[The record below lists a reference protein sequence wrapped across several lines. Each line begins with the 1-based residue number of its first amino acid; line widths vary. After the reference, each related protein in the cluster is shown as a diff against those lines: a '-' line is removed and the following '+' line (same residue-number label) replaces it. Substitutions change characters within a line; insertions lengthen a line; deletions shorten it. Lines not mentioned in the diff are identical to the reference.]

1 MSKKKGMLSWL
12 GLGKQEDQQTI
23 EGSINEQQDVT
34 ASIETSLE
42 VTPNDIAKTIA
53 EQSEPVLTVTAT
65 EKATHLKPEMAVNS
79 IIDDVEPKLVGE
91 VSSNPE
97 QTEQINETGQT
108 ETKLGFFARLKQGLS
123 KTSEN

>member
-1 MSKKKGMLSWL
+1 VSKKKGMLSWL
-12 GLGKQEDQQTI
+12 GLGKQEDQKTI

-42 VTPNDIAKTIA
+42 VTPNDIAKAKTIA
-53 EQSEPVLTVTAT
+53 EQSEPALTVTAT
-65 EKATHLKPEMAVNS
+65 EEATHLKPEMAVNS

-108 ETKLGFFARLKQGLS
+108 ETKLGFFCS
-123 KTSEN
+123 FKTSVK